1 LRHVTGAILMS
12 VDKWTDDFL
21 ASMRQVMDPQ
31 ADEVITRLF
40 ADGGP
45 ERLNRFH
52 GQILRSDGI
61 PVDGLPD
68 YVVDYL
74 KATAAPP
81 AWMNHELA
89 RHAQEV
95 LTSNGLIAF
104 TILGCASLPEC
115 YVDRPGVPALW
126 LTQNINAHV
135 YRRIVETAQF
145 VIGVMSPGGM
155 ERNGKGLQAAQ
166 KVRLMHASIRHLV
179 LAAPDEQLAKGQT
192 EDIAGVFRNHTW
204 KTELGLP
211 LNQEDLAYT
220 LQTFAWVGIRGMRAL
235 DCHLTPDQEEGI
247 VQVWNAAGF
256 LMGIREDLLPAN
268 VKEAE
273 ILFSRIKARV
283 AAESEPGKSME
294 AALLNYQESM
304 MPGHLRGLR
313 HLPRMVTRHL
323 VGDATADMLGIPEL
337 MPIEKVEARLA
348 IEAIDRIDHIRNH
361 VFNDFSP
368 ARKAAEYVFRR
379 MVENFM
385 SLPKQ
390 WERELF
396 QIPDHLSSEWKVARM
411 A

>member
-1 LRHVTGAILMS
+1 MS

-126 LTQNINAHV
+126 LTQNINA
-135 YRRIVETAQF
+135 
-145 VIGVMSPGGM
+145 
-155 ERNGKGLQAAQ
+155 
-166 KVRLMHASIRHLV
+166 
-179 LAAPDEQLAKGQT
+179 
-192 EDIAGVFRNHTW
+192 
-204 KTELGLP
+204 
-211 LNQEDLAYT
+211 
-220 LQTFAWVGIRGMRAL
+220 
-235 DCHLTPDQEEGI
+235 
-247 VQVWNAAGF
+247 
-256 LMGIREDLLPAN
+256 
-268 VKEAE
+268 
-273 ILFSRIKARV
+273 
-283 AAESEPGKSME
+283 
-294 AALLNYQESM
+294 
-304 MPGHLRGLR
+304 
-313 HLPRMVTRHL
+313 
-323 VGDATADMLGIPEL
+323 
-337 MPIEKVEARLA
+337 
-348 IEAIDRIDHIRNH
+348 
-361 VFNDFSP
+361 
-368 ARKAAEYVFRR
+368 
-379 MVENFM
+379 
-385 SLPKQ
+385 
-390 WERELF
+390 
-396 QIPDHLSSEWKVARM
+396 
-411 A
+411 